1 MESEI
6 WALVSRAL
14 VGWEAQEDLTA
25 SMTAPVEG
33 SWGLPAWTARVPK
46 LCTGEGALGGVSI
59 EPLVP
64 LVVIEG
70 DIMLCCLES
79 KEYCCS
85 EYGDYAQG
93 SSLIPNMCQN

>member
-1 MESEI
+1 
-6 WALVSRAL
+6 
-14 VGWEAQEDLTA
+14 
-25 SMTAPVEG
+25 MTAPVEG

-59 EPLVP
+59 EPLVL
-64 LVVIEG
+64 LVVAEG
-70 DIMLCCLES
+70 DIMLCSLEC

-93 SSLIPNMCQN
+93 LSLIPKMCQN